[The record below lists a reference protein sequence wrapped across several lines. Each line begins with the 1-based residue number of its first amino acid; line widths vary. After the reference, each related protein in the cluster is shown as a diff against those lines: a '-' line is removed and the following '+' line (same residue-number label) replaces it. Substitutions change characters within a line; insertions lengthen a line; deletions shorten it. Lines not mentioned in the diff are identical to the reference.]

1 MTSSFQLRYNYTFTK
16 HEEAEAQCSVVISNR
31 EVGSFFSVFYYV
43 VPSGKNVLEMD

>member
-1 MTSSFQLRYNYTFTK
+1 MTSSFQLCYNYTFTK
-16 HEEAEAQCSVVISNR
+16 HKEAEGQGSAVISNM